1 MSNRSDVVDPGRVER
16 LGDDPHGMEAR
27 ASAGEAR
34 PCKRTDI
41 FTASNSSAAS
51 AGMGFSEFPTSERT
65 TMMNQWAIS
74 VMLTAFFFS
83 MPDIEFFKKGA

>member
-51 AGMGFSEFPTSERT
+51 AKLRFPTSERT
-65 TMMNQWAIS
+65 TMMNQWAIPPGRP
-74 VMLTAFFFS
+74 FFIVY
-83 MPDIEFFKKGA
+83 PT